1 MTDIDVGALSEA
13 INDKLDR
20 DAGNANSQ
28 GVERVVGWGMP
39 DYSSGTSVTFPF
51 TAPTNGVL
59 KVNTNGYWY
68 GYINNSDSYHG
79 INVISGGGGDQTSD
93 FILPK
98 GTVITE
104 HAKSGTNTLTFY
116 PMKGAE

>member
-51 TAPTNGVL
+51 TAPYDGIL
-59 KVNTNGYWY
+59 KITTGYYWY
-68 GYINNSDSYHG
+68 GNINGGSDGTG
-79 INVISGGGGDQTSD
+79 IQVQVRSHR
-93 FILPK
+93 L
-98 GTVITE
+98 
-104 HAKSGTNTLTFY
+104 
-116 PMKGAE
+116 